1 MKKTIRILFAALTV
15 TLFCPFA
22 FVQQSTVAAPR
33 KPDPLH
39 VAPAQPADASAN
51 PSTGSNV
58 TTLGGTVNALP
69 LWTSSTNVQSSAVSQ
84 TGSGGTVRVTVKGTL
99 VIPATGG
106 ASAAG
111 GKPSEPINL
120 TTSAFN
126 SDTGT
131 AVGQTFQLR
140 TVPVNNNTSTPSASL
155 DFRFAHGSAPP
166 AETGLK
172 INDQGIISFAPD
184 QRVPGAPVAM
194 VAITDSTGN
203 AAIVRCYNATLQGAA
218 ATTPP
223 CGLSVLDALGDGTV
237 WVGFNFDVGNN
248 FSSATNNGNSK
259 ATGIQTHT
267 GEAGPNVITVVPL
280 VPTASSVGSTRG
292 DFTLIVY

>member
-1 MKKTIRILFAALTV
+1 MKKKTCFLFAAFTV

-22 FVQQSTVAAPR
+22 FVQQPA
-33 KPDPLH
+33 
-39 VAPAQPADASAN
+39 AQPADASVN
-51 PSTGSNV
+51 PSTASNV
-58 TTLGGTVNALP
+58 TTSGGTVNALP
-69 LWTSSTNVQSSAVSQ
+69 LWTSSTNIQSSAVSQ
-84 TGSGGTVRVTVKGTL
+84 TGSGGTARVTVKGTL

-111 GKPSEPINL
+111 GKPSEPVNL
-120 TTSAFN
+120 TTSVFN

-155 DFRFAHGSAPP
+155 DFLFAHGSAPP

-172 INDQGIISFAPD
+172 INEKGIISFAPD
-184 QRVPGAPVAM
+184 QRIPGAPVAM
-194 VAITDSTGN
+194 VAITDSNGIPV
-203 AAIVRCYNATLQGAA
+203 IVRCYNSTLQGAA

-223 CGLSVLDALGDGTV
+223 CGISVLDEFEDGTV
-237 WVGFNFDVGNN
+237 YVGFNFDVGNN
-248 FSSATNNGNSK
+248 FSSATLNAGAK
-259 ATGIQTHT
+259 ALGISTHT

-280 VPTASSVGSTRG
+280 MPGPASVGSTRG